1 MVIRVGD
8 FLAEEDG
15 SAIKFR
21 VEPPTHRLLVA
32 NVHSRARPGYPADA
46 EGGREGGR
54 EEGREGGRE
63 RGRGEREGWFVKEE
77 GRRARGGGEER
88 GMTQKEEGGREE
100 GREGGME

>member
-63 RGRGEREGWFVKEE
+63 RGRGERDGWFVQGE
-77 GRRARGGGEER
+77 GRRTSCEGKDS
-88 GMTQKEEGGREE
+88 GMAQ
-100 GREGGME
+100 